1 MGRARTTGETKGA
14 FGGARVSRQRR
25 AIASA
30 AARFGS
36 AFTVER
42 LHAAVTDAGEPAGLA
57 TVYRAVTALVDAGS
71 LVGIG
76 TRDGSALYAWCG
88 RDDHHHHFVCT
99 RCGAVRGIE
108 CPLGESALGAV
119 RGEGYTVT
127 GHDVTLYGLCPD
139 CRHAR
144 DGATP

>member
-1 MGRARTTGETKGA
+1 VERAATTTGTERA

-30 AARFGS
+30 AASLGS

-42 LHAAVTDAGEPAGLA
+42 LHAAVTAAGEPAGLA

-71 LVGIG
+71 LVWIG
-76 TRDGSALYAWCG
+76 THEGSALYAWCG

-108 CPLGESALGAV
+108 CPLGEAALGTV

-127 GHDVTLYGLCPD
+127 GHDVTLYGLCPG
-139 CRHAR
+139 CRR
-144 DGATP
+144 TGEVVRP